1 MKYAIIKNTRARPKN
16 AKTSFIASP
25 LIIITD
31 IEYYIPDI
39 ADPILFVLD
48 SKPIDSTSCVS
59 DDRLQNEPVV
69 DEELSCNNY
78 C

>member
-1 MKYAIIKNTRARPKN
+1 MKYAIIKNTRARPKK

-25 LIIITD
+25 LVIIID
-31 IEYYIPDI
+31 MKYYIPDI

-59 DDRLQNEPVV
+59 SDRLQKEFVL